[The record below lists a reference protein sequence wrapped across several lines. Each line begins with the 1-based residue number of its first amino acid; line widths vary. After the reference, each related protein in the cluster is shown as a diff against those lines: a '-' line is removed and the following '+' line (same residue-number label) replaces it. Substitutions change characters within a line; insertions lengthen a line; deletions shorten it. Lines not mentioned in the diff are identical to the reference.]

1 MAKIEGSDP
10 ETVERPVPPVLQTMA
25 PDRIFWSHFSPNLA
39 PAAWVIGVL
48 VVSLGL
54 SGWLAFIV
62 LVAGNVIGA
71 LPVAACAV
79 MGPDTGLPQMEAS
92 RFSFGSTGKRLPA
105 FINWIN
111 CIGWDAVNNVPSAI
125 ALTLLA
131 HTMGLVM
138 PFWLATAVLAI
149 AQLLASAAGHDT
161 VQIIE
166 KYLGWILLA
175 AFAFSGWMAVTHQ
188 TDGMPVPAMSHM
200 PDGAHVLLALGA
212 VSSFTLAWTAYAS
225 DYTRYVSRRTTRR
238 KVFALTFGG
247 IFSSAMIMES
257 FGLLTGAMIASPSP
271 EAVILGLQAWMG
283 PLAPIAL
290 AAIALSSIAINA
302 ANDNTAAYAL
312 ISAGSRLPRPLSAVL
327 TAGLA
332 YMLAVAGEGRFTTL
346 YENALLV
353 ALYWIAPW
361 CGIVL
366 TDWYARPA
374 ILQSG
379 RMTAPPG
386 WSPSATLFVA
396 VTGVTIVM
404 FSATPLYISP
414 VAHLLRGADI
424 GYLVGFVLAAGGQYL
439 ILRQK
444 ARRHQLTG
452 NTGVNET

>member
-1 MAKIEGSDP
+1 MAKIEGAGP
-10 ETVERPVPPVLQTMA
+10 ETVERPVPPELQTMSA
-25 PDRIFWSHFSPNLA
+25 DRIFWSHFSPNLA

-54 SGWLAFIV
+54 GGWSAFVV
-62 LVAGNVIGA
+62 LLIGNVLGA

-92 RFSFGSTGKRLPA
+92 RFSFGSRGKRLPA
-105 FINWIN
+105 LINWVN

-125 ALTLLA
+125 ALILLVQTWGMTL
-131 HTMGLVM
+131 
-138 PFWLATAVLAI
+138 PFWLAMAILAL

-161 VQIIE
+161 VQTIE

-175 AFAFSGWMAVTHQ
+175 AFAFSGWMAVTHRP
-188 TDGMPVPAMSHM
+188 DGTPMVAAHPA
-200 PDGAHVLLALGA
+200 PDGAHILLALGA

-225 DYTRYVSRRTTRR
+225 DYTRYVSRRTGRG

-247 IFSSAMIMES
+247 IFSSAMLMEL

-271 EAVILGLQAWMG
+271 ESVILALQSWMG
-283 PLAPIAL
+283 PLAPVAL

-312 ISAGSRLPRPLSAVL
+312 ISDGSRLPRPLSAVL

-332 YMLAVAGEGRFTTL
+332 YVLAVMGEGRFTTL
-346 YENALLV
+346 YENALLM

-366 TDWYARPA
+366 TDWYARPPA
-374 ILQSG
+374 LKAR
-379 RMTAPPG
+379 RMVTPPG
-386 WSPSATLFVA
+386 WSPSAILFVA
-396 VTGVTIVM
+396 VTVATIIL
-404 FSATPLYISP
+404 FSSTPLYISP
-414 VAHLLRGADI
+414 VARLLQGADI
-424 GYLVGFVLAAGGQYL
+424 GYFVGFAMAATGQYL
-439 ILRQK
+439 LLRQQ
-444 ARRHQLTG
+444 ARKYRLTG
-452 NTGVNET
+452 IKVTQA

>member
-1 MAKIEGSDP
+1 MARIEGSGP
-10 ETVERPVPPVLQTMA
+10 ETVERPVPPALQTMA

-54 SGWLAFIV
+54 SGWRAFVVV
-62 LVAGNVIGA
+62 LAGNVLGA
-71 LPVAACAV
+71 LPVAACAA

-105 FINWIN
+105 LINWVN

-125 ALTLLA
+125 ALILLA
-131 HTMGLVM
+131 RIGGIEV
-138 PFWLATAVLAI
+138 PFWLAMAALAL

-161 VQIIE
+161 VQTIE

-175 AFAFSGWMAVTHQ
+175 AFAFSGWMAVTHRPQ
-188 TDGMPVPAMSHM
+188 GGPAAMPQPA
-200 PDGAHVLLALGA
+200 DAAHILLALGA
-212 VSSFTLAWTAYAS
+212 TSSFTLAWTAYAS
-225 DYTRYVSRRTTRR
+225 DYTRYVSRHTGRG

-247 IFSSAMIMES
+247 IFSSAMLMES

-271 EAVILGLQAWMG
+271 ESVILSLQTWMG
-283 PLAPIAL
+283 PLAPVAL

-312 ISAGSRLPRPLSAVL
+312 ISAGSRIPRPLSAVL

-332 YMLAVAGEGRFTTL
+332 YMLAVMGEGRFTTL
-346 YENALLV
+346 YENALLM

-366 TDWYARPA
+366 TDWYARPPC
-374 ILQSG
+374 LQQG
-379 RMTAPPG
+379 RMTTPPG

-396 VTGVTIVM
+396 VTGITILM
-404 FSATPLYISP
+404 FSSTPLYTSP
-414 VAHLLRGADI
+414 VAHMLQGADI
-424 GYLVGFVLAAGGQYL
+424 GYLVGFALAAGGQYL
-439 ILRQK
+439 ILRQQ
-444 ARRHQLTG
+444 ARRFRPTSTKADQT
-452 NTGVNET
+452 